1 MLSQKLVILVM
12 CGAQSLSPVLSTRN
26 SGEQRQEMEQRNIV
40 IIVFVVAGG
49 SSRYSYEAHQ
59 QSADPHS
66 DRTSFVPWPS
76 PSDRVRRDT
85 AGAGAAYTHNST
97 AAGDQEE
104 RIIDDD
110 FLKKQVFLNKTQA
123 QDELIKQSK
132 GHEDFNFDNV
142 SNKYLHQYI
151 LHN

>member
-1 MLSQKLVILVM
+1 M
-12 CGAQSLSPVLSTRN
+12 
-26 SGEQRQEMEQRNIV
+26 
-40 IIVFVVAGG
+40 
-49 SSRYSYEAHQ
+49 
-59 QSADPHS
+59 
-66 DRTSFVPWPS
+66 PWPS

-85 AGAGAAYTHNST
+85 AGAGAGAAYTHNST

-142 SNKYLHQYI
+142 SNKCLHQYI
-151 LHN
+151 LQLHN

>member
-1 MLSQKLVILVM
+1 M
-12 CGAQSLSPVLSTRN
+12 
-26 SGEQRQEMEQRNIV
+26 
-40 IIVFVVAGG
+40 
-49 SSRYSYEAHQ
+49 
-59 QSADPHS
+59 
-66 DRTSFVPWPS
+66 PWPS

-85 AGAGAAYTHNST
+85 AGAGAGAGAGAAYTHNST

-123 QDELIKQSK
+123 QDELIKQNK
-132 GHEDFNFDNV
+132 GHHEDFNFDNV

-151 LHN
+151 LDN

>member
-1 MLSQKLVILVM
+1 M
-12 CGAQSLSPVLSTRN
+12 
-26 SGEQRQEMEQRNIV
+26 
-40 IIVFVVAGG
+40 
-49 SSRYSYEAHQ
+49 
-59 QSADPHS
+59 
-66 DRTSFVPWPS
+66 PWPS

-85 AGAGAAYTHNST
+85 AGAGAGAAYTHNST

-142 SNKYLHQYI
+142 SNKYLHRS
-151 LHN
+151 LT